1 MRRQSPRNN
10 QNQNWLYLVA
20 IVVGTLTLGAIV
32 FAAPNLSKSAQS
44 QIAGTWKV
52 ETIALSIGS
61 PSITI
66 IISPDGKV
74 TALNPQ
80 NEKEAIELAKITKI
94 SDVTTLPDSAKVQS
108 DPFANQATKARLS
121 EAKTYVSTLNKL
133 QQAYFTEKDNW
144 GQNINALGI
153 GFNAPTDNYGYNTQ
167 VVSSIKTANIKNYPG
182 ISVQTG
188 LAKKEGLKS
197 YVGVVYLSNTSSND
211 LTTISLLCES
221 NEPTFKASGLP
232 KFEGNTMLCP
242 DGYNPLK

>member
-94 SDVTTLPDSAKVQS
+94 SDVTTVPEGAKVQS
-108 DPFANQATKARLS
+108 NPISNQTNKAKQS
-121 EAKTYVSTLNKL
+121 EAKTYVGQLNRA
-133 QQAYFTEKDNW
+133 QRAYFFEDNKW
-144 GQNINALGI
+144 GQNIDFQEIGI
-153 GFNAPTDNYGYNTQ
+153 KAETDNYRYSTQ
-167 VVSSIKTANIKNYPG
+167 IVYSIKTSNIKNYPG

-188 LAKKEGLKS
+188 IAKKEGLKS
-197 YVGVVYLSNTSSND
+197 YVGVVYPANSSIDD
-211 LTTISLLCES
+211 LNSLSLLCES
-221 NEPTFKASGLP
+221 NEPTSNASGLP